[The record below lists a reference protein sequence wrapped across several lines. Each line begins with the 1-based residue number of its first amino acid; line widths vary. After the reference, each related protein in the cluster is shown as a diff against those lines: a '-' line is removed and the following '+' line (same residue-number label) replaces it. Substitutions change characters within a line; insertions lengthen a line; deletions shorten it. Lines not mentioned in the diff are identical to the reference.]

1 MAKNRNLLPG
11 FTGMTRPFSESDETS
26 MINNATF
33 TDFYKRLR
41 LLALSVYEWEGLPES
56 CNAEFLEKTLYLYG
70 LAVFVDDPALG
81 IINLKCTPSNSLN
94 IYDIATEYNCYS
106 IGYNK
111 IFPLDDIVLVRN
123 NIDRLPTDT
132 TIQLFARRLY
142 EAERACDVNVKGQKT
157 PVLVACDESQKLTLK
172 NVYSQYDGN
181 MPVIYSGKNF
191 DSGSIKTFPTVAPFV
206 ADKLQQYKRNV
217 WTECLT
223 FLGVNNVETE
233 KKERLTTDEVNA
245 NNNIIDLSA
254 ETMLFTRQRAA
265 EEFNKKWGAN
275 VSVRRRSFRE
285 LVEDFGDPEAEEGSD
300 NGEVYN

>member
-1 MAKNRNLLPG
+1 MAKNKNLLAA
-11 FTGMTRPFSESDETS
+11 FTGMTRPFSDSDEAA
-26 MINNATF
+26 MINNMTY
-33 TDFYKRLR
+33 TDYYKRLR
-41 LLALSVYEWEGLPES
+41 LLALSVYEWEGLPDS
-56 CNAEFLEKTLYLYG
+56 CNAEFLEKTLYELG
-70 LAVFVDDPALG
+70 IAVFVDDPALG
-81 IINLKCTPSNSLN
+81 IINLKCTPSQNLN
-94 IYDIATEYNCYS
+94 IYNIATEYNCYA

-111 IFPLDDIVLVRN
+111 ILPLDDVVLVRN
-123 NIDRLPTDT
+123 NIDRLPTDS

-157 PVLVACDESQKLTLK
+157 PCLIACDEAQKLTLK
-172 NVYSQYDGN
+172 NVYMQYDGN

-191 DSGSIKTFPTVAPFV
+191 DSQSIKTFPTVAPFV

-254 ETMLFTRQRAA
+254 ETMLLTREKAA
-265 EEFNKKWGAN
+265 NEFNKKWGGN
-275 VSVRRRSFRE
+275 VKVRRRTFRE
-285 LVEDFGDPEAEEGSD
+285 IVKNIENIVETKNEEEGAE
-300 NGEVYN
+300 NG